1 MAVKP
6 ISPKDLP
13 KFIESFKN
21 GVNMLSEN
29 EEEQYINSW
38 TGIGGG
44 DKINKEKTSDFSSK
58 DLSTKEA
65 DNIAFFV
72 ALEFVETQDP
82 KLLSFIAGPAER
94 FQGLL
99 YGLLLTGYLEE
110 TENGMMKTSEIG
122 KKKLEELRGQI
133 TESMK
138 ISKLRR
144 I

>member
-21 GVNMLSEN
+21 GVNMFSEN

-38 TGIGGG
+38 TGIGRV

-82 KLLSFIAGPAER
+82 KLLSFIAGPEER

-133 TESMK
+133 AESMK